1 MKTNSIFRKAI
12 AFALL
17 LSTVLPPQAAA
28 RTAKGDRLLA
38 RARMEEAKDNTA
50 ALDAAL
56 KLVEEAFETDRT
68 DIGYQL
74 ELARLRAFASQYHVY
89 DGQVTRDKGNF
100 KEALAEFE
108 KAMQLDP
115 ASVVAPQEAARTR
128 EMIRI
133 LAENPKANL
142 DELRMRPLPL
152 KNKRDEE
159 QYATSA
165 SAPKLSASLKNPL
178 PVIKVNNQQSNEVF
192 LAFAK
197 DAGVRVLFDPEYQ
210 SRSLGFNQTLDL
222 TGLSLE
228 QALDYLCLVTKS
240 FWKPLSAHTIFI
252 SNDDQ
257 QRRAAYEEQVTKS
270 FYLTNAPVLQE
281 VNAIAQTVQRVTD
294 IRKLFVHAEQNVI
307 VARADSDRIALA
319 EKVIADLDKP
329 KSEIIIDVI
338 ILSVTKNWARDLGL
352 SLGLDGSNMNINF
365 SPAPPPG
372 SFNSNSTGRLSLE
385 SLTRLSAGDYSITL
399 PSTALN
405 ALLATRGVKVMDKAQ
420 LRTVEGQ
427 KSTLKIGQKVPYA
440 TGSFSPGVAGG
451 ISAIVNT
458 QFQYFDVGLNIDV
471 IAKVHEPDEVS
482 LHIESDTSSVADR
495 VDLGGVRQPVIAQR
509 KRIAD
514 VRVKE
519 GEVNL
524 WDIVS
529 GQQDLKS
536 TSGIPG
542 LSQIP
547 FLGRAFTQERLEK
560 SELQVL
566 TLLVPHIIRAPDIRN
581 VNLMG
586 IASGNDQVVR
596 MRYEAPQAPE
606 PPTATPAGAVKPAE
620 PRVLELAPTA
630 AAPAAA
636 PGAPGAQPTGVP
648 AAAPQQQQQ
657 QQPQTPQQAAPP
669 PPAFAGGVNRTPAVA
684 SFQPRNIRT
693 QPNSI
698 FSADLNISGLTDLRE
713 GTMTIKYD
721 PRLLKL
727 LGVTMG
733 VMGLQTPGGITTG
746 EGTVT
751 LKLNPTGKDSP
762 EAGTIGTFT
771 FLTLGP
777 GTTQLENSES
787 KLIGNRTPLVGVQ
800 YTPLEVIAQ

>member
-12 AFALL
+12 AFTLL
-17 LSTVLPPQAAA
+17 LCTVMPPQAAA
-28 RTAKGDRLLA
+28 RTAKGDALLA

-56 KLVEEAFETDRT
+56 KLVEQAFETDRT
-68 DIGYQL
+68 DISYQL
-74 ELARLRAFASQYHVY
+74 ELARFRAFAAQYHVY
-89 DGQVTRDKGNF
+89 DGQVTRDKGNL
-100 KEALAEFE
+100 KEALIEFE
-108 KAMQLDP
+108 KAIQLDP

-142 DELRMRPLPL
+142 EELHMRPLPL

-159 QYATSA
+159 LYANSA
-165 SAPKLSASLKNPL
+165 AAPKLNVSLKNPL

-192 LAFAK
+192 LALAK
-197 DAGVRVLFDPEYQ
+197 DAGIRVLFDPEYQ

-222 TGLSLE
+222 SGLSIE
-228 QALDYLCLVTKS
+228 QALDYVALVTKS
-240 FWKPLSAHTIFI
+240 FWKPLSSNTIFI

-281 VNAIAQTVQRVTD
+281 VNDIAQTVQRVTD

-307 VARADSDRIALA
+307 VARADPDRIALA

-338 ILSVTKNWARDLGL
+338 ILSVTKNWARDLGV
-352 SLGLDGSNMNINF
+352 SLGLDGNNLNINF
-365 SPAPPPG
+365 SPPPPAG
-372 SFNSNSTGRLSLE
+372 SFNSASSGRISLD
-385 SLTRLSAGDYSITL
+385 SLTRLSAGDYSVTL
-399 PSTALN
+399 PSVALS

-427 KSTLKIGQKVPYA
+427 RSTLKIGQKVPYA

-524 WDIVS
+524 WDIVT

-547 FLGRAFTQERLEK
+547 VLGRAFTQERLEK

-596 MRYEAPQAPE
+596 MRYGGTHEPATEA
-606 PPTATPAGAVKPAE
+606 T
-620 PRVLELAPTA
+620 PRVLELAASA
-630 AAPAAA
+630 AAPAA
-636 PGAPGAQPTGVP
+636 P
-648 AAAPQQQQQ
+648 AQQQQQ
-657 QQPQTPQQAAPP
+657 QQQQVQQPQAQTQQAAPP
-669 PPAFAGGVNRTPAVA
+669 PPSVTGGGAVRAAAIA
-684 SFQPRNIRT
+684 SFQPRTIRT
-693 QPNSI
+693 QPSSI
-698 FSADLNISGLTDLRE
+698 FAADLNISGLNDLRE
-713 GTMTIKYD
+713 GTITIKYD

-746 EGTVT
+746 DGTVT
-751 LKLNPTGKDSP
+751 LKLNPKSKDSP
-762 EAGTIGTFT
+762 EAGTIANFT

-777 GTTQLENSES
+777 GTSQLERSEAQ
-787 KLIGNRTPLVGVQ
+787 LIGNTTPLVTLQ

>member
-1 MKTNSIFRKAI
+1 MKHNSILRRTI
-12 AFALL
+12 ACTLL
-17 LSTVLPPQAAA
+17 LCTVIPPQAAA
-28 RTAKGDRLLA
+28 RTAKGDALLA

-56 KLVEEAFETDRT
+56 KLVEQAFETDRT
-68 DIGYQL
+68 DISYQL
-74 ELARLRAFASQYHVY
+74 ELARFRAFAAQYHVY
-89 DGQVTRDKGNF
+89 DGQVTRDKGNL
-100 KEALAEFE
+100 KEALIEFE
-108 KAMQLDP
+108 KAIQLDP

-133 LAENPKANL
+133 LAENPKTNL
-142 DELRMRPLPL
+142 EELHMRPLPL

-159 QYATSA
+159 LYANSA
-165 SAPKLSASLKNPL
+165 AAPKLNVSPKNPL

-192 LAFAK
+192 LALAK
-197 DAGVRVLFDPEYQ
+197 DAGIRVLFDPEYQ

-222 TGLSLE
+222 SGLSVE
-228 QALDYLCLVTKS
+228 QALDYVGLVTKS
-240 FWKPLSAHTIFI
+240 FWKPLSSNTIFI

-281 VNAIAQTVQRVTD
+281 VNDIAQTVQRVTD

-307 VARADSDRIALA
+307 VARADADRIALA

-338 ILSVTKNWARDLGL
+338 ILSVTKNWARDLGV
-352 SLGLDGSNMNINF
+352 SLGLDGSNLNINF

-372 SFNSNSTGRLSLE
+372 SFNTSSTGRISLD
-385 SLTRLSAGDYSITL
+385 SLTRLSAGDYSVTL
-399 PSTALN
+399 PSVALS

-440 TGSFSPGVAGG
+440 TGSFSPGIAGG

-524 WDIVS
+524 WDIVT

-547 FLGRAFTQERLEK
+547 VLGRVFTQERLEK

-596 MRYEAPQAPE
+596 MRYGTPHPTPEA
-606 PPTATPAGAVKPAE
+606 T
-620 PRVLELAPTA
+620 PRVLELAPS
-630 AAPAAA
+630 AAPA
-636 PGAPGAQPTGVP
+636 GAPVQ
-648 AAAPQQQQQ
+648 PQQQQVQ
-657 QQPQTPQQAAPP
+657 TLQQPQVQTQQAAT
-669 PPAFAGGVNRTPAVA
+669 PAPSFAGGAARAAAIA
-684 SFQPRNIRT
+684 SFQPRTIRT
-693 QPNSI
+693 QPNTI
-698 FSADLNISGLTDLRE
+698 FSADLNISGLNDLRE
-713 GTMTIKYD
+713 GTITLKYD

-727 LGVTMG
+727 LGVNMG

-746 EGTVT
+746 DGTIT
-751 LKLNPTGKDSP
+751 IKLNPTSKDSP
-762 EAGTIGTFT
+762 EAGAIGTLT

-777 GTTQLENSES
+777 GTSQLERSEA
-787 KLIGNRTPLVGVQ
+787 KLIGNMTPLVTLQ